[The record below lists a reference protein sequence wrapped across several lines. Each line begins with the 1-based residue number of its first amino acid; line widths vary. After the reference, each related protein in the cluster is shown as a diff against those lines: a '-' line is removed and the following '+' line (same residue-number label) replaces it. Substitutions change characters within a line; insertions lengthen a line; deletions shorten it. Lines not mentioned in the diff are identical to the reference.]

1 MLGYVDGEQKND
13 FFHTL
18 SKNDGLSFN
27 DWLEWFKGYN
37 FNKPLAIIHFS
48 KIRY

>member
-13 FFHTL
+13 FFYTL
-18 SKNDGLSFN
+18 SKNDGVSFI

-37 FNKPLAIIHFS
+37 FNRPLAIIHFTPF
-48 KIRY
+48 RY